1 MNPGPPS
8 YILGA
13 LTTELYGPEYRVLVS
28 HSYQLLQ
35 IAYPTPPPL
44 PPRWHLPKVT
54 LIMGP
59 PPSSPPPPPPE
70 EWKDDMEVD
79 KLEEVSN
86 KYFLIF
92 FFFLINFTSPPSL
105 PQATRRA
112 RRQLVR
118 QLP

>member
-1 MNPGPPS
+1 MPPPTPSPPS
-8 YILGA
+8 
-13 LTTELYGPEYRVLVS
+13 
-28 HSYQLLQ
+28 
-35 IAYPTPPPL
+35 PPPPSPPPPSPPPPS
-44 PPRWHLPKVT
+44 PPRWHLPQVT

-70 EWKDDMEVD
+70 EWEDDMEVD
-79 KLEEVSN
+79 ELEEVSN

-92 FFFLINFTSPPSL
+92 FSFLINFTSPPSL
-105 PQATRRA
+105 PQAARRA